1 MKLESF
7 DRNSPSFIRMH
18 SLLSK
23 DFSIY
28 FSKKNVMHWFL
39 VTECKIQKH
48 NFYNIIRVEKKF
60 IKNSK
65 KFIEINSEIYS
76 YLNPTLLRS
85 EYLLNFVESLIDSLE
100 HLDFDIFL
108 RMSSNIKIDNI
119 HTLLSEIN
127 RLNNLI
133 FLEIR

>member
-1 MKLESF
+1 ME
-7 DRNSPSFIRMH
+7 
-18 SLLSK
+18 
-23 DFSIY
+23 
-28 FSKKNVMHWFL
+28 
-39 VTECKIQKH
+39 TECKIQKH

-85 EYLLNFVESLIDSLE
+85 EYLLNSVESFIDGLE
-100 HLDFDIFL
+100 YLDFDIFL
-108 RMSSNIKIDNI
+108 RMSSNTKIDNI

-127 RLNNLI
+127 RINNLI